1 MFFGCIGPT
10 FTNVTAVPVSATASS
25 VTLDSR
31 VAPQWPSPLPNGATV
46 QSTE

>member
-10 FTNVTAVPVSATASS
+10 FTSTSAVPVSYSATS
-25 VTLDSR
+25 VTLDSK
-31 VAPQWPSPLPNGATV
+31 VAPQWPTPLPNGATV